1 MEAQIELRRNERVQ
15 HESII
20 MLEDGDFGFL
30 FYAVMYNVSRSGMYF
45 KSLFELQAGNDIN
58 IKFDDPPPIYIR
70 NTCRARVVW
79 CRELDDRNIFR
90 YEFGLEFL

>member
-1 MEAQIELRRNERVQ
+1 MSSQIELRKSERIR

-20 MLEDGDFGFL
+20 MLRDDDFRFL

-45 KSLFELQAGNDIN
+45 KSLFELQAGNHIN
-58 IKFDDPPPIYIR
+58 IKFDDPPPIDIR

-90 YEFGLEFL
+90 YESGLEFL